1 MRRAVLGAAVLAV
14 ASGTGAI
21 VHTETTLTA
30 TATATPVAETISVNP
45 KSIVFPN
52 KAFADSGVTSKPVK
66 VTVTN
71 HEGSRPIKFL
81 KPTISA
87 GFNLTSNEC
96 VGELAPG
103 KSCDLEVAYTPT
115 KLGVKRGILRIN
127 SNATSRSWSVKLRG
141 RGVAPAI
148 KIKPKTLDFGSVAI
162 SEMTRAKS
170 VTLIN
175 QSAVSITLAVA
186 PAATPPYNVTANTCG
201 TLAAKTG
208 TCTISVEFAPA
219 SQGEFKG
226 TLEIRDNGAK
236 SPQHVELFGIAK

>member
-1 MRRAVLGAAVLAV
+1 VVSGA
-14 ASGTGAI
+14 GAI
-21 VHTETTLTA
+21 VHSETTRTA
-30 TATATPVAETISVNP
+30 TATATPVAENVSVNP

-52 KAFADSGVTSKPVK
+52 KAFADSGVTSKPIR

-71 HEGSRPIKFL
+71 HAGSKPIKFL

-87 GFNLTSNEC
+87 GFMVTSNYC

-103 KSCDLEVAYTPT
+103 KSCDLEVAFTPT
-115 KLGVKRGILRIN
+115 MLGAKRGILRIN
-127 SNATSRSWSVKLRG
+127 SNASRSWSVKLRG

-148 KIKPKTLDFGSVAI
+148 KIKPKSLDFGSVQI
-162 SEMTRAKS
+162 SKVTPAKS

-175 QSAVSITLAVA
+175 PSAVSITLAGA

-208 TCTISVEFAPA
+208 TCTISVEFAPGSA
-219 SQGEFKG
+219 GEFKG

-236 SPQHVELFGIAK
+236 NPQQVELFGIAK